1 MTVKGNIYLGGNVI
15 KVWPKHLKLGGA
27 VAR

>member
-1 MTVKGNIYLGGNVI
+1 MTVKGNIYLGGNTI
-15 KVWPKHLKLGGA
+15 TTWPTNLDLGGA